1 MKKIVVLGAGESGT
15 GAAILAKCK
24 GMDVFVSDIGDITPM
39 YQALLDQHHIA
50 WESGQHT
57 PHLIMDADE
66 VIKSPGIPLTTPLI
80 RQLIEQGTPI
90 LSEIEFAARY
100 TNAKMIC
107 ITGSNGKTTTTS
119 LIFDVLLRAGLD
131 VGLAGNI
138 GNSLALQVAQEDHA
152 YYVIELSSFQLD
164 NCYDF
169 KADIAILLNIT
180 PDHLDRYEHQ
190 FQNYVDAKFR
200 ITRNQTSKDVFIY
213 WSEDPIINREIARL
227 QPQATLYPFGSSEQN
242 MAYTDGSHLVV
253 TTKPDVVP
261 LRVPLHELNLKGK
274 HNQLNSMAA
283 GLAAQILNIH
293 NDVIR
298 ESLRKFTGVDHRLQ
312 YVATVKGV
320 RYINDSKATNVNSCW
335 YALESMTTP
344 TVLILGGTDKG
355 NDYSDIDQ
363 LILKKCHTLIF
374 MGKDNSKLIKHFGP
388 LGIRYISTDNLS
400 EAVQSAYQI
409 ANAGDTVLLSPCC
422 ASFDLFKN
430 YEDRGQ
436 QFLTAVRNL

>member
-1 MKKIVVLGAGESGT
+1 MKRIVVLGAGESGT
-15 GAAILAKCK
+15 GAAILAKSK
-24 GMDVFVSDIGDITPM
+24 GMDVFVSDMGTISPV
-39 YQALLDQHHIA
+39 YQALLDQHKIA
-50 WESGQHT
+50 WESGKHT
-57 PHLIMDADE
+57 PELILNADE
-66 VIKSPGIPLTTPLI
+66 VIKSPGIPLTAPLVK
-80 RQLIEQGTPI
+80 QLIEQGTPI

-100 TNAKMIC
+100 TRAKMIC

-119 LIFDVLLRAGLD
+119 LIFDMLRRAGLD

-180 PDHLDRYEHQ
+180 PDHLDRYDHQ

-200 ITRNQTSKDVFIY
+200 ITRNQTSKDAFIY
-213 WSEDPIINREIARL
+213 WSEDPVLNREIARI
-227 QPQATLYPFGSSEQN
+227 QPQATLYPFGSNEQN
-242 MAYTDGSHLVV
+242 VAYTDGSHLVV
-253 TTKPDVVP
+253 ASKPDVAP
-261 LRVPLHELNLKGK
+261 LRVPLDELSLKGK

-298 ESLRKFTGVDHRLQ
+298 ESLQQFAGVDHRLQ
-312 YVATVKGV
+312 YVATIRGV

-344 TVLILGGTDKG
+344 TLLILGGTDKG
-355 NDYSDIDQ
+355 NDYSEIDALVQ
-363 LILKKCHTLIF
+363 EKCHTLIF
-374 MGKDNSKLIKHFGP
+374 MGKDNSKLIQHFGAM
-388 LGIRYISTDNLS
+388 GIKYISTDNLQD
-400 EAVQSAYQI
+400 AVQAAYQS
-409 ANAGDTVLLSPCC
+409 ANEGDTVLLSPCC

-430 YEDRGQ
+430 YEDRGE
-436 QFLTAVRNL
+436 QFMQAVRTL